1 MKREILFR
9 GFGLTSN
16 EWVEG
21 DLIHG
26 VGIKSG
32 SLYILPNKV
41 NLAYVK
47 NCDPLDGVQVHP
59 DSVGQFTGL
68 MDCNGAKIF
77 EGDKLHRLLNVHFTV
92 VFQNSKWIAIP
103 KTDSDLYLD
112 ASQFKECEITGNT
125 FKP

>member
-1 MKREILFR
+1 MKREILFQGWSIEQKR
-9 GFGLTSN
+9 WVYGFPVYCETDNS
-16 EWVEG
+16 W
-21 DLIHG
+21 
-26 VGIKSG
+26 GIQWWE
-32 SLYILPNKV
+32 NKV
-41 NLAYVK
+41 SHLEE
-47 NCDPLDGVQVHP
+47 VHP

-77 EGDKLHRLLNVHFTV
+77 EGDKLHRLLNVHWTV